1 MSEDAV
7 VCFSKIKVLTVG
19 IGDIIG
25 TPESGHNDDA
35 HDHKKP
41 IHHRYVN
48 LAHDFLG
55 SMDYLNPRKAAK
67 SHRLLY
73 ARECCRYHCLAG
85 NHSSKCSNH
94 KYWPE

>member
-1 MSEDAV
+1 MFQKNLNSIGDAV
-7 VCFSKIKVLTVG
+7 VCSLKIKVLTIC

-25 TPESGHNDDA
+25 TSESSHNDDA

-48 LAHDFLG
+48 LTHDFLG
-55 SMDYLNPRKAAK
+55 GMDYLNPRKATE

-73 ARECCRYHCLAG
+73 A
-85 NHSSKCSNH
+85 
-94 KYWPE
+94 